1 MSRAVQKV
9 IKRGIDLVGSLL
21 LLLLLSPVML
31 IAAILVRLSSP
42 GPVLYRWKIVGENGR
57 PLTSYKFRTMWQDAD
72 ARKTALLARN
82 EMKGPVFKLADD
94 PRITPIGRHLRRF
107 SLDELPQL
115 WSVLKGDLSLV
126 GPRPPLQSE
135 YALFNDWQKRKLAV
149 KPGLTCLWQVSGRN
163 EIREFD
169 DWVRM
174 DLDYIERWS
183 IWLDLKILALTVP
196 AVLTAR
202 GAR

>member
-1 MSRAVQKV
+1 MQRRL
-9 IKRGIDLVGSLL
+9 KRGIDLVGSLL
-21 LLLLLSPVML
+21 LLLLSLPAML
-31 IAAILVRLSSP
+31 AAAILVRLSSP
-42 GPVLYRWKIVGENGR
+42 GPILYRWKIVGENGR
-57 PLTSYKFRTMWQDAD
+57 PLTSYKFRTMYEDAD
-72 ARKTALLARN
+72 ERKAELLARN
-82 EMKGPVFKLADD
+82 EMKGPVFKLTHD

-135 YALFNDWQKRKLAV
+135 YARFEAWQTRKLSV
-149 KPGLTCLWQVSGRN
+149 KPGLTCLWQVRGRN
-163 EIREFD
+163 EIRDFD